1 MEMRSRGGVSKLSVA
16 ILATMLGGC
25 VINPYIKTAAV
36 PKGSGQDSRIVGCTK
51 SVGGDVVESDAIQYA
66 ECNRLA
72 MERKAGKYAWMNNG
86 GGALLLNM
94 AGFAGYS
101 GIRGGHNAQV
111 AAFTTGGASIYGTQQ
126 YLYRKPREAIY
137 WSGANAI
144 SCAIGVTR
152 RRSGISAEIAALRDI
167 REQVVTRT
175 PGLLDSALQNERSE
189 RTKLGDTTGCAAA
202 ERSELGDLFKSVDAI
217 NAADA
222 KAAIESRRT
231 NLDLSMQRLSAMEVY
246 AQQDLI
252 AATDAIRET
261 VNHQLALEQPEPAEL
276 AKLLSTL
283 KLPALAGA
291 GAGDET
297 PKQAPL
303 AARQPASIDEN
314 TATRAAAS
322 RAPPACPSTV
332 AYRTAAVDL
341 LNLQRRYERELSNLE
356 AQVGDIRANALGS
369 SGDGD
374 QLKFCT
380 LARTNVL
387 LPFGLKLAGA
397 GAQKVIA
404 GETLSVPIVGGVPPY
419 RITPIEAQAGIG
431 AEPKLDADGGYLF
444 LITVPADTAPGRA
457 TFFVRD
463 SAGAGDAFVIEVT
476 ET

>member
-1 MEMRSRGGVSKLSVA
+1 MEMRSRGGVSMLSAV

-25 VINPYIKTAAV
+25 VVNPYIKTVAV
-36 PKGSGQDSRIVGCTK
+36 SKNVEGDRTIVGCTK
-51 SVGGDVVESDAIQYA
+51 SVGDVVAASDAMSYA
-66 ECNRLA
+66 ECSRLA

-152 RRSGISAEIAALRDI
+152 RRSGISGEIAALRDI
-167 REQVVTRT
+167 REQVVTGI
-175 PGLLDSALQNERSE
+175 PGRLDAALQNERSE

-231 NLDLSMQRLSAMEVY
+231 NLDLSMQRLSAMEAY
-246 AQQDLI
+246 AQKDLI

-291 GAGDET
+291 GGGAET

-314 TATRAAAS
+314 AAQRAAAS
-322 RAPPACPSTV
+322 HAPPACPSTV

-387 LPFGLKLAGA
+387 LPFGLKLAAA

-404 GETLSVPIVGGVPPY
+404 GETLSVPITGGVPPY

-431 AEPKLDADGGYLF
+431 AEPKPDADGGYLF

>member
-1 MEMRSRGGVSKLSVA
+1 MQMRSRGGVSMLSVA

-25 VINPYIKTAAV
+25 VINPYIKTAVV
-36 PKGSGQDSRIVGCTK
+36 PKRDGQNSRIVGCTK
-51 SVGGDVVESDAIQYA
+51 SVGGDVVESEAIQYA

-72 MERKAGKYAWMNNG
+72 MERKAGKYAWINNG

-152 RRSGISAEIAALRDI
+152 RRNGISGEIAALGDI
-167 REQVVTRT
+167 REQVVTAI
-175 PGLLDSALQNERSE
+175 PDLLDAALQNERSE
-189 RTKLGDTTGCAAA
+189 RAKLGDTRGCASA

-222 KAAIESRRT
+222 KAAIESRRM
-231 NLDLSMQRLSAMEVY
+231 NLDLSMQRLSVTEAY
-246 AQQDLI
+246 AQKDLI

-261 VNHQLALEQPEPAEL
+261 VNHQLALEQPDPSEL
-276 AKLLSTL
+276 AKLIS
-283 KLPALAGA
+283 KIAGT
-291 GAGDET
+291 GGGTET
-297 PKQAPL
+297 PKQPSPV
-303 AARQPASIDEN
+303 ARQPAPIGGN
-314 TATRAAAS
+314 AATQAAAP
-322 RAPPACPSTV
+322 RALPACPSTA

-356 AQVGDIRANALGS
+356 ALVGDIRSKASGS
-369 SGDGD
+369 PEDGD

-387 LPFGLKLAGA
+387 LPFGLKLAAA
-397 GAQKVIA
+397 GAQKVAA
-404 GETLSVPIVGGVPPY
+404 GNTLSVPITGGVPPY
-419 RITPIEAQAGIG
+419 RITPIDAQAGIG

-444 LITVPADTAPGRA
+444 LITVPIGTAPGRA

-476 ET
+476 KT

>member
-1 MEMRSRGGVSKLSVA
+1 MEMRNRGGVSMLTAA
-16 ILATMLGGC
+16 ILATVLGGC

-152 RRSGISAEIAALRDI
+152 RRSGISGEIAALRDI
-167 REQVVTRT
+167 REQVVTVN
-175 PGLLDSALQNERSE
+175 PGLLDAALQNERSE
-189 RTKLGDTTGCAAA
+189 RTRLGDTTGCAVATQ
-202 ERSELGDLFKSVDAI
+202 RELGDLFKSVDAI

-231 NLDLSMQRLSAMEVY
+231 NLDLSMQRLSATEAY
-246 AQQDLI
+246 AQKDLI
-252 AATDAIRET
+252 AVTDAIRET
-261 VNHQLALEQPEPAEL
+261 VNQQLALEQPEPSEL
-276 AKLLSTL
+276 AKLLSNIAGTGG
-283 KLPALAGA
+283 GA
-291 GAGDET
+291 GGGTET
-297 PKQAPL
+297 QKQAPPV
-303 AARQPASIDEN
+303 APQPASIPRN
-314 TATRAAAS
+314 TVKSATAPRAL
-322 RAPPACPSTV
+322 PACPSTV

-356 AQVGDIRANALGS
+356 AQVGEIRSRALGS
-369 SGDGD
+369 SEGDD

-380 LARTNVL
+380 LTRTNVL
-387 LPFGLKLAGA
+387 LPFGLKLAA
-397 GAQKVIA
+397 TGAQKVAA
-404 GETLSVPIVGGVPPY
+404 GKTLSVPITGGVPPY
-419 RITPIEAQAGIG
+419 RITPIEAQDGIG
-431 AEPKLDADGGYLF
+431 ADPKLDADGGYLF
-444 LITVPADTAPGRA
+444 LITVPAGTAPGRA

-476 ET
+476 KA